1 MGHPREHFLICEEM
15 MNDQPNFIDF
25 AAIQI
30 FAAMNTTIR
39 ENTQWEDDAKEA
51 WRLAKLLHDSKP
63 KDAPDGPT

>member
-1 MGHPREHFLICEEM
+1 
-15 MNDQPNFIDF
+15 MNEQPSFIEF

-39 ENTQWEDDAKEA
+39 ENTQWEDDASEA